1 MFRFDGMAGG
11 MQPDWVPDGL
21 DVDRPSIAR
30 IYDYLL
36 GGSHNFAADRELAR
50 QAIEAI
56 PDLPVQ
62 AATNRAFMHRAVRF
76 LVGAGVTQFL
86 DLGSGIPTLGNV
98 HEIAQAVDPQARVVY
113 VDMDDVAVIHSQHL
127 LGGNPNAVALRGD
140 LRRPDEILADPRVS
154 GLLDLSRPVA
164 VLAIAVLHAI
174 SDDDD
179 PAGIVAA
186 FRDAMPAGSYLAI
199 AHGVN
204 TRVDYVNDLAEIS
217 KRTTTPV
224 TFRTPDQVRRLFD
237 GFDLVDPGLVW
248 VPLWRPESPYEKPDR
263 PERSGNLAGVGRKP

>member
-1 MFRFDGMAGG
+1 

-21 DVDRPSIAR
+21 DIDRPSVAR

-36 GGSHNFAADRELAR
+36 GGSHNFAADRALAR

-76 LVGAGVTQFL
+76 LVDAGVTQFL

-98 HEIAQAVDPQARVVY
+98 HEIAQAADPQARVAY
-113 VDMDDVAVIHSQHL
+113 VDIDDVAVIHSQHL
-127 LGGNPNAVALRGD
+127 LADNPNAIAVRGD
-140 LRRPDEILADPRVS
+140 LRRPAEILADAEVS

-179 PAGIVAA
+179 PAGIIAA
-186 FRDAMPAGSYLAI
+186 LRDALRPGSYLAM

-204 TRVDYVNDLAEIS
+204 TRVEDADLVVDLS
-217 KRTTTPV
+217 KRTTTPM
-224 TFRTPDQVRRLFD
+224 TLRTPEQVQRLFD

-248 VPLWRPESPYEKPDR
+248 APLWRPESPHEVPDR

>member
-1 MFRFDGMAGG
+1 MES
-11 MQPDWVPDGL
+11 DWVPDGL
-21 DVDRPSIAR
+21 DIDRPSVAR
-30 IYDYLL
+30 VYDYLL
-36 GGSHNFAADRELAR
+36 GGSHNFAADREWAR
-50 QAIEAI
+50 RAIEAI

-62 AATNRAFMHRAVRF
+62 AAANRAFMHRAVRF

-98 HEIAQAVDPQARVVY
+98 HEIAYAVDPQARVVY
-113 VDMDDVAVIHSQHL
+113 VDIDDVAVLQSRHL
-127 LGGNPNAVALRGD
+127 LAGDPNATAVRGD
-140 LRRPDEILADPRVS
+140 MRRPEEILANPEVA

-174 SDDDD
+174 SDADD

-186 FRDAMPAGSYLAI
+186 FRDAVTPGSYLAM

-204 TRVDYVNDLAEIS
+204 TRAEFVDSVDMS
-217 KRTTTPV
+217 KGTSTPI
-224 TFRTPDQVRRLFD
+224 TLRSPDEVRRLFD

-248 VPLWRPESPYEKPDR
+248 APLWRPESTHEVPDR
-263 PERSGNLAGVGRKP
+263 PEQSANLAGVGRKP

>member
-1 MFRFDGMAGG
+1 

-30 IYDYLL
+30 IYDYML
-36 GGSHNFAADRELAR
+36 GGSHNFAADRALAR
-50 QAIEAI
+50 QVIEAI

-62 AATNRAFMHRAVRF
+62 AAANRAFMHRAVRF

-98 HEIAQAVDPQARVVY
+98 HEIAQAVNPQARVVY
-113 VDMDDVAVIHSQHL
+113 VDIDDVAVLHSQHL
-127 LGGNPNAVALRGD
+127 LAGNPYAAAIHGD
-140 LRRPDEILADPRVS
+140 ARRPDEILTNPKVT
-154 GLLDLSRPVA
+154 GMLDVTRPVA
-164 VLAIAVLHAI
+164 VLMIAVLHAI

-186 FRDAMPAGSYLAI
+186 FRDFMPSGSYLAV

-204 TRVDYVNDLAEIS
+204 TRIDYVDDLVDLS

-224 TFRTPDQVRRLFD
+224 TLRSPDQVQRLFN

-248 VPLWRPESPYEKPDR
+248 APLWRPESPHEVPDE
-263 PERSGNLAGVGRKP
+263 PERSGNLAGVGHKP

>member
-1 MFRFDGMAGG
+1 
-11 MQPDWVPDGL
+11 MQHDWVPDGL

-36 GGSHNFAADRELAR
+36 GGSHNFAADRAFAR

-62 AATNRAFMHRAVRF
+62 AAANRAFMHRAVRF
-76 LVGAGVTQFL
+76 LVDAGVTQFL

-98 HEIAQAVDPQARVVY
+98 HEIAQAVYPQARVVY
-113 VDMDDVAVIHSQHL
+113 VDIDDVAVIHSQHL
-127 LGGNPNAVALRGD
+127 LAGNPNAVAVRGD
-140 LRRPDEILADPRVS
+140 LRRPDEILANPEVT
-154 GLLDLSRPVA
+154 GLLDLSRPMA

-179 PAGIVAA
+179 PAGIIAA
-186 FRDAMPAGSYLAI
+186 LRDALTPGSYLAM
-199 AHGVN
+199 AHVVN
-204 TRVDYVNDLAEIS
+204 TRAEYVDTLDMAKQTS
-217 KRTTTPV
+217 TPI
-224 TFRTPDQVRRLFD
+224 TLRTPGQVQRLFD

-248 VPLWRPESPYEKPDR
+248 APLWRPESPHEVPDR
-263 PERSGNLAGVGRKP
+263 PEQSGNLAGVGRKP